1 MKCKTVN
8 DMRMTLHP
16 KYTQQWN
23 WKRALATEHWQ
34 HEVRTV
40 HQSLQE
46 PLLHLIFC
54 ESRLDDSISQKIQ
67 SLSSLFLQAT
77 TIGNKVYIF
86 GGEDRSRRAV
96 ADLYVL
102 DMTSLQWSKP
112 DIQGPVP
119 TARSAHIA
127 CAVEDR
133 FLLVFGGGS
142 VARCFN
148 DVWAYDTET
157 SNWSSLKPAGPA
169 PVARAGEV
177 PTYRHTQHSIRWVH
191 LVGLLEKS

>member
-1 MKCKTVN
+1 M
-8 DMRMTLHP
+8 
-16 KYTQQWN
+16 
-23 WKRALATEHWQ
+23 
-34 HEVRTV
+34 
-40 HQSLQE
+40 
-46 PLLHLIFC
+46 
-54 ESRLDDSISQKIQ
+54 
-67 SLSSLFLQAT
+67 
-77 TIGNKVYIF
+77 IGNKVYIF

-112 DIQGPVP
+112 TVEGPAP

-148 DVWAYDTET
+148 DVWAFDTET
-157 SNWSSLKPAGPA
+157 SSWTSLKPAGPA
-169 PVARAGEV
+169 PSARAGEGSLRISKPSHKPKHCPNLQAKEHV
-177 PTYRHTQHSIRWVH
+177 MT
-191 LVGLLEKS
+191 